1 MINFGFQH
9 TVGVADTQNHD
20 LTVKLGT
27 VDSPSSHRH
36 KVAVGQSLVASCI
49 SKGTDPVAEVTMRLN
64 GNDVRDMRGGK
75 VSERMCHDRR
85 QGQVHEAM
93 CITGYLDTVL
103 EQDFDDQGR
112 LMVRITSIT
121 WYLTSKISQQ
131 LFNHY

>member
-1 MINFGFQH
+1 MISCRFGFQH

-112 LMVRITSIT
+112 LMVRT
-121 WYLTSKISQQ
+121 Y
-131 LFNHY
+131 